1 MQECVLNTSD
11 ACRSVYLI
19 PESLQ
24 NLQAREERGL
34 HLMLSGVNRSLGKYF
49 ALPYMNKVMESAVQ
63 GGHRNQV
70 MGVRAAAQRLA
81 S

>member
-1 MQECVLNTSD
+1 
-11 ACRSVYLI
+11 
-19 PESLQ
+19 
-24 NLQAREERGL
+24 
-34 HLMLSGVNRSLGKYF
+34 MLSGVNRSLGKYF